1 MDFIIIALLIISILL
16 LVFSFFKKD
25 RITELEKN
33 IEEVSIKHIQ
43 DLYQLKKKI
52 SVLEE
57 ELLIQ
62 ETRSGPIT
70 KKKVT
75 EDNKNPSKISKIL
88 NNQVLSL
95 YQQGLSIEEIAQRST
110 LSQGEIF
117 TLLQNSKSRG
127 SE

>member
-1 MDFIIIALLIISILL
+1 MDFIIIALLIISVLL

-33 IEEVSIKHIQ
+33 IEELSIKHIQ

-52 SVLEE
+52 SILEE

-62 ETRSGPIT
+62 ETRSGPIA
-70 KKKVT
+70 KEKVT
-75 EDNKNPSKISKIL
+75 KDTNNPSKISDIL
-88 NNQVLSL
+88 KNQVLSL

-117 TLLQNSKSRG
+117 TLLQNIKSRG
-127 SE
+127 IE

>member
-1 MDFIIIALLIISILL
+1 MDFIIIALLIISALL

-33 IEEVSIKHIQ
+33 LEELSIKHIQ

-52 SVLEE
+52 SILEE

-62 ETRSGPIT
+62 ETRSAPIA
-70 KKKVT
+70 KEKVT
-75 EDNKNPSKISKIL
+75 KDNNNPNKISDIL
-88 NNQVLSL
+88 KNQVLSL

-117 TLLQNSKSRG
+117 TLLQNIKSRG
-127 SE
+127 IE